1 MSEDNRLDR
10 LEIIVEKIL
19 EGLQETKQRTD
30 SNARAIE
37 ALSNAFKEEREERQR
52 DRARLYQLLSEL
64 ATAQASF
71 YSTQATMNQRL
82 EELDKRQGDIVEII
96 KFLVN
101 KDKNE

>member
-37 ALSNAFKEEREERQR
+37 ALSNTIKEEREQRER
-52 DRARLYQLLSEL
+52 DRDKLYQALSEL

-101 KDKNE
+101 KDNNE